1 MKKTAIILVASTFSL
16 ALLGL
21 TGCSDEAKEKW
32 KEAGSAAVDATK
44 ETAEDVKEGS
54 KELYEKAKE
63 ETKELTAKAKEAMAG
78 DDKPAADTEKTE
90 PATTTN

>member
-1 MKKTAIILVASTFSL
+1 MKKITTVLTATAFGL
-16 ALLGL
+16 ALVGL
-21 TGCSDEAKEKW
+21 AGCSDEAKDKW

-63 ETKELTAKAKEAMAG
+63 GTKELTEKAKEVMHEADATDTGEAKAK
-78 DDKPAADTEKTE
+78 DTS
-90 PATTTN
+90 TN

>member
-1 MKKTAIILVASTFSL
+1 MA
-16 ALLGL
+16 
-21 TGCSDEAKEKW
+21 GCSDEAKEKW

-63 ETKELTAKAKEAMAG
+63 VMHEAEATDTGEAK
-78 DDKPAADTEKTE
+78 DTS
-90 PATTTN
+90 TN